1 MTNDTEAT
9 ENRQVSE
16 KPAFPRHGWL
26 GLVLVAVFW
35 TLNWTLPGLRTHWG
49 FFPMWLG
56 YCLTVDGLVFMRK
69 GNSLLTRDPK
79 AYALM
84 FLISMP
90 GWWLFEL
97 FNLRLQ
103 NWVYLGMEEFSNLEY
118 FLLSSLSFSTVMPAV
133 FGTAELAGTFL
144 WIRNLP
150 KGPQISPN
158 TRNLNLFGIIGFGM
172 LCLML
177 IWPRYFFPCVWLSVF
192 CMLEPWNH
200 RSGHRT
206 LFESTDRGDWRPLVA
221 LWAGCLICGF
231 FWEFW
236 NFWSYP
242 KWIYQIPFVDFWRI
256 FEMPVLGYLGYL
268 PFALELFG
276 LYHLVTGIFPGMGKR
291 DYLQI
296 IPVHKDSP

>member
-1 MTNDTEAT
+1 
-9 ENRQVSE
+9 
-16 KPAFPRHGWL
+16 
-26 GLVLVAVFW
+26 
-35 TLNWTLPGLRTHWG
+35 
-49 FFPMWLG
+49 MWLG

-150 KGPQISPN
+150 KGPKISPN
-158 TRNLNLFGIIGFGM
+158 TRISIFWHHRFWHAVPDADLAQVFFP
-172 LCLML
+172 LCLAQCFL
-177 IWPRYFFPCVWLSVF
+177 
-192 CMLEPWNH
+192 H
-200 RSGHRT
+200 
-206 LFESTDRGDWRPLVA
+206 A
-221 LWAGCLICGF
+221 
-231 FWEFW
+231 
-236 NFWSYP
+236 
-242 KWIYQIPFVDFWRI
+242 
-256 FEMPVLGYLGYL
+256 
-268 PFALELFG
+268 
-276 LYHLVTGIFPGMGKR
+276 
-291 DYLQI
+291 
-296 IPVHKDSP
+296 